1 MVRLEWEEALL
12 LLGTALQMDQ
22 VVKILLDLAILQ
34 KIFMAAGPE
43 AEAVDPGLLTAAVE
57 EEKVLFVSC
66 GKANAL
72 RTVLDAIL
80 IQTAGELLLFSEIIE
95 PGSFHLFYKV
105 VVLFTLTFLYVY
117 RSEMNKNYLLYWGIA
132 LLFIMGLEIRAIMTL
147 GRMLI

>member
-1 MVRLEWEEALL
+1 MMNNFSPEWPLISIWVA
-12 LLGTALQMDQ
+12 GTSGL
-22 VVKILLDLAILQ
+22 ILIAIYIS
-34 KIFMAAGPE
+34 KSERFDNIAKYIVNFSVA
-43 AEAVDPGLLTAAVE
+43 T
-57 EEKVLFVSC
+57 
-66 GKANAL
+66 
-72 RTVLDAIL
+72 IL

>member
-1 MVRLEWEEALL
+1 MMNNFSAEWPLISIWVAGISGL
-12 LLGTALQMDQ
+12 
-22 VVKILLDLAILQ
+22 ILIAIYISKSGRFDNIAKYLVN
-34 KIFMAAGPE
+34 FSVA
-43 AEAVDPGLLTAAVE
+43 T
-57 EEKVLFVSC
+57 
-66 GKANAL
+66 
-72 RTVLDAIL
+72 IL

>member
-1 MVRLEWEEALL
+1 MNNFSAEWPLISIWVS
-12 LLGTALQMDQ
+12 GTSGL
-22 VVKILLDLAILQ
+22 ILIAIYISKSERFDNIAKYLVN
-34 KIFMAAGPE
+34 FSVA
-43 AEAVDPGLLTAAVE
+43 T
-57 EEKVLFVSC
+57 
-66 GKANAL
+66 
-72 RTVLDAIL
+72 IL

-117 RSEMNKNYLLYWGIA
+117 RTEMNKNYLLYWGIA

>member
-1 MVRLEWEEALL
+1 MMNNISAEWPLISIWVAGISGL
-12 LLGTALQMDQ
+12 
-22 VVKILLDLAILQ
+22 ILIAIYISKSGRFDNIAKYLVN
-34 KIFMAAGPE
+34 ISVA
-43 AEAVDPGLLTAAVE
+43 T
-57 EEKVLFVSC
+57 
-66 GKANAL
+66 
-72 RTVLDAIL
+72 IL

>member
-1 MVRLEWEEALL
+1 MMNNISAEWPLISIWVAGISGLIL
-12 LLGTALQMDQ
+12 IAIYISKSGRFDNIAKYLVNFS
-22 VVKILLDLAILQ
+22 VV
-34 KIFMAAGPE
+34 
-43 AEAVDPGLLTAAVE
+43 T
-57 EEKVLFVSC
+57 
-66 GKANAL
+66 
-72 RTVLDAIL
+72 IL

>member
-1 MVRLEWEEALL
+1 MINNFSAEWPLVSIWVA
-12 LLGTALQMDQ
+12 GTSGL
-22 VVKILLDLAILQ
+22 ILIAIYISKSERFDNIAKYLVN
-34 KIFMAAGPE
+34 FSVA
-43 AEAVDPGLLTAAVE
+43 T
-57 EEKVLFVSC
+57 
-66 GKANAL
+66 
-72 RTVLDAIL
+72 IL

-117 RSEMNKNYLLYWGIA
+117 RTEMNKNYLLYWGIA

>member
-1 MVRLEWEEALL
+1 MMNNFSAEWPLISIWVA
-12 LLGTALQMDQ
+12 GTSGL
-22 VVKILLDLAILQ
+22 ILIAIYISKSERFDNIAKYLVN
-34 KIFMAAGPE
+34 FSVA
-43 AEAVDPGLLTAAVE
+43 T
-57 EEKVLFVSC
+57 
-66 GKANAL
+66 
-72 RTVLDAIL
+72 IL

-117 RSEMNKNYLLYWGIA
+117 RTEMNKNYLLYWGIA

>member
-1 MVRLEWEEALL
+1 MMNNFSAEWPLISIWVA
-12 LLGTALQMDQ
+12 GTSGL
-22 VVKILLDLAILQ
+22 ILIAIY
-34 KIFMAAGPE
+34 
-43 AEAVDPGLLTAAVE
+43 
-57 EEKVLFVSC
+57 VS
-66 GKANAL
+66 KSERFDNIAKYLVNFSVA
-72 RTVLDAIL
+72 TIL

-117 RSEMNKNYLLYWGIA
+117 RTEMNKNYLLYWGIA

>member
-1 MVRLEWEEALL
+1 MMNNFSAEWPLISIWVA
-12 LLGTALQMDQ
+12 GTSGL
-22 VVKILLDLAILQ
+22 ILIAIYISKSERFDNFAKYLVN
-34 KIFMAAGPE
+34 FSVA
-43 AEAVDPGLLTAAVE
+43 T
-57 EEKVLFVSC
+57 
-66 GKANAL
+66 
-72 RTVLDAIL
+72 IL

>member
-1 MVRLEWEEALL
+1 MNNFSAEWPLISIWVA
-12 LLGTALQMDQ
+12 GTSGL
-22 VVKILLDLAILQ
+22 ILIAIYFSKSERFDNIAKYLVN
-34 KIFMAAGPE
+34 FSVA
-43 AEAVDPGLLTAAVE
+43 T
-57 EEKVLFVSC
+57 
-66 GKANAL
+66 
-72 RTVLDAIL
+72 IL

>member
-1 MVRLEWEEALL
+1 MNNFSAEWPLISIWVS
-12 LLGTALQMDQ
+12 GTSGL
-22 VVKILLDLAILQ
+22 ILIAIYISKSERFDNIAKYLVNLSV
-34 KIFMAAGPE
+34 A
-43 AEAVDPGLLTAAVE
+43 T
-57 EEKVLFVSC
+57 
-66 GKANAL
+66 
-72 RTVLDAIL
+72 IL

>member
-1 MVRLEWEEALL
+1 MNNFSAEWPLISIWVAGTSGLILIALYISKSERFDNIAKYL
-12 LLGTALQMDQ
+12 VNFSVAT
-22 VVKILLDLAILQ
+22 
-34 KIFMAAGPE
+34 
-43 AEAVDPGLLTAAVE
+43 
-57 EEKVLFVSC
+57 
-66 GKANAL
+66 
-72 RTVLDAIL
+72 IL

>member
-1 MVRLEWEEALL
+1 MMNNISPEWPLISIWVAGISGL
-12 LLGTALQMDQ
+12 
-22 VVKILLDLAILQ
+22 ILIAIYISKSGRFDNIAKYLVN
-34 KIFMAAGPE
+34 FSVA
-43 AEAVDPGLLTAAVE
+43 T
-57 EEKVLFVSC
+57 
-66 GKANAL
+66 
-72 RTVLDAIL
+72 IL

>member
-1 MVRLEWEEALL
+1 MNNFSAEWPLISIWVA
-12 LLGTALQMDQ
+12 GTSGL
-22 VVKILLDLAILQ
+22 ILIAIYISKSERFDNIAKYLVN
-34 KIFMAAGPE
+34 FSVA
-43 AEAVDPGLLTAAVE
+43 T
-57 EEKVLFVSC
+57 
-66 GKANAL
+66 
-72 RTVLDAIL
+72 IL

-117 RSEMNKNYLLYWGIA
+117 RTEMNKNYLLYWGIA

>member
-1 MVRLEWEEALL
+1 MNNFSAEWPLISIWVA
-12 LLGTALQMDQ
+12 GTSGL
-22 VVKILLDLAILQ
+22 ILIAIYIS
-34 KIFMAAGPE
+34 KSERFDNIAKYIVNFSVA
-43 AEAVDPGLLTAAVE
+43 T
-57 EEKVLFVSC
+57 
-66 GKANAL
+66 
-72 RTVLDAIL
+72 IL

>member
-1 MVRLEWEEALL
+1 MMNNFSAEWPLISIWVS
-12 LLGTALQMDQ
+12 GTSGL
-22 VVKILLDLAILQ
+22 ILIAIYIS
-34 KIFMAAGPE
+34 KSERFDNIAKYIVNFSVA
-43 AEAVDPGLLTAAVE
+43 T
-57 EEKVLFVSC
+57 
-66 GKANAL
+66 
-72 RTVLDAIL
+72 IL

>member
-1 MVRLEWEEALL
+1 MMNNFSAEWPLISIWVAGISGL
-12 LLGTALQMDQ
+12 
-22 VVKILLDLAILQ
+22 ILIAIYISKSGRYDNLAKYLVNFSVI
-34 KIFMAAGPE
+34 
-43 AEAVDPGLLTAAVE
+43 T
-57 EEKVLFVSC
+57 
-66 GKANAL
+66 
-72 RTVLDAIL
+72 IL

>member
-1 MVRLEWEEALL
+1 MNNISAEWPLISIWVAGISGL
-12 LLGTALQMDQ
+12 
-22 VVKILLDLAILQ
+22 ILIAIYISKSGRFDNIAKYLVN
-34 KIFMAAGPE
+34 ISVA
-43 AEAVDPGLLTAAVE
+43 T
-57 EEKVLFVSC
+57 
-66 GKANAL
+66 
-72 RTVLDAIL
+72 IL